1 MDRQSYLWR
10 GILLTAKSNRLKRT
24 YKVRTRE
31 NFRVLVM
38 TGEYTKSFPAVWGQ
52 ESKMD
57 DQYFT
62 VKDIAERLLFREET
76 IRQEIRDGHLHA
88 IKIRGD
94 YRISRTNLQDYLKRM
109 ATAPVKHEEDEEEV
123 LLAG

>member
-1 MDRQSYLWR
+1 
-10 GILLTAKSNRLKRT
+10 
-24 YKVRTRE
+24 
-31 NFRVLVM
+31 
-38 TGEYTKSFPAVWGQ
+38 
-52 ESKMD
+52 MD